1 MVFPVGIPVVVFSGS
16 HSSDHHHQR
25 VQQVAAVDVE
35 ESPAALQLHRRRSA
49 KYQPTTWDYDSICS
63 LLSRRPLPL
72 PLGGSQQDEAAA
84 AADAIANHLQL
95 VRTSIAFAA
104 TLLYISG
111 GKFLYCT

>member
-84 AADAIANHLQL
+84 ADAIANHLQL

-111 GKFLYCT
+111 GKLLYCT